1 MHVSSNT
8 KDSKGKLSDLDDESI
23 QSAVFDADT
32 LESCENASTEQSL
45 KNLHLR
51 LKQKLI
57 QEPLDLKLKIC

>member
-8 KDSKGKLSDLDDESI
+8 KDSTGKLSDLDESI